1 MDNMVFETF
10 YKSLCEKAAAE
21 LRKNIYEK
29 SECFSETIYEDFS
42 EYLAGQL
49 QSVCLRTL
57 IAKMHS
63 DKQAGKLEG
72 DNPEEEYAF
81 FAGILPEKKILQRNY
96 FALFRY

>member
-63 DKQAGKLEG
+63 DKEAGKLKG
-72 DNPEEEYAF
+72 DNPEAEYNFFCRAIVGKEDFEPVEE
-81 FAGILPEKKILQRNY
+81 
-96 FALFRY
+96 